1 LAALCFSRCS
11 QLRLICK
18 FVWEG
23 VVAQVA
29 ELEAQSRN
37 RPVQPRAE
45 GSAVPCLGVTAEPPA
60 RVTLQPSPEERGC
73 HIAYA

>member
-1 LAALCFSRCS
+1 M
-11 QLRLICK
+11 
-18 FVWEG
+18 
-23 VVAQVA
+23 AQVA